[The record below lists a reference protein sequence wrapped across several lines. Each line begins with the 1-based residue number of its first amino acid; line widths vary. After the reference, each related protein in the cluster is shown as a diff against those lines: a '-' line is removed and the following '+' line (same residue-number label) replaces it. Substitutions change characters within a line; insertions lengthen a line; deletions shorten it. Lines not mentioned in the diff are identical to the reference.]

1 MDLRLKQALIEQ
13 SIAQP
18 VCAICTSTSG
28 PFTRE
33 PLGRNNA
40 PVNVCH
46 ECSTLDARHYSFD
59 DSAKCKGQTTDSS
72 RRRKAAPRG

>member
-13 SIAQP
+13 SI
-18 VCAICTSTSG
+18 CAICTSTSG

-33 PLGRNNA
+33 PLGRGDA
-40 PVNVCH
+40 LVNVCSD
-46 ECSTLDARHYSFD
+46 CSTLDARHYSFD
-59 DSAKCKGQTTDSS
+59 DSARCKGQTTDSS